1 MLKIVLLLLSFVC
14 LICDAD
20 TLEPFCAPPPSCC
33 ESSCNIASEYFVDKD
48 EVRWLKTDLREL
60 DKKIRTLEALEVS
73 TESTLKMIQ
82 QQIIDDG
89 SDEWN
94 IYMASWTLLGLIT
107 AVSAIGLVFIVKENG
122 ASKKAIELAEQE
134 VELAKR
140 KLRINVDRAVDSFSR
155 KAETELIVFRARME
169 LLELSRSEGE
179 LNNDDVYSAVTVLKA
194 NPRTSFLSIYNRL
207 KELDLESDVKDYIQE
222 AIDELSSNS

>member
-1 MLKIVLLLLSFVC
+1 MRIIVFCLLSFVC
-14 LICDAD
+14 LICKAD
-20 TLEPFCAPPPSCC
+20 TLEPFCVTHTACC
-33 ESSCNIASEYFVDKD
+33 ESSCNVPSKYLVDKE
-48 EVRWLKTDLREL
+48 EVRWLKKDLREL
-60 DKKIRTLEALEVS
+60 DKKIRILENLE
-73 TESTLKMIQ
+73 TATPMTLKMVGKQ
-82 QQIIDDG
+82 NADDG
-89 SDEWN
+89 NDEWN

-155 KAETELIVFRARME
+155 KAENELVVFRARME
-169 LLELSRSEGE
+169 LLEISRSQGE
-179 LNNDDVYSAVTVLKA
+179 LNNDDVYSAMTVLKA

-207 KELDLESDVKDYIQE
+207 KDLNLEDDVKDYIQE
-222 AIDELSSNS
+222 AINELSSN